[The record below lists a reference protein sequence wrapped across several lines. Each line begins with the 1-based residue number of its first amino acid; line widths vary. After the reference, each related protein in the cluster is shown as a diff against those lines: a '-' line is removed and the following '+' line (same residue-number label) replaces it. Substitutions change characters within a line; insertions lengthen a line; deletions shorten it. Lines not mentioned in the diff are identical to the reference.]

1 MNIIDLQFLLDLAKA
16 YIDQYGFSAIF
27 AISLLS
33 SLIVFVPIPYFVPL
47 AVAALQLDPTLVALT
62 STIGAVIAKV
72 IIFRI
77 SYYGGKIA
85 NDKTRKRMRPFEIL
99 VSRYGWLASF
109 LAAATPIPDD
119 LIYIPLGFVRYSL
132 WKFTVSLFAGK
143 FLLTFAMAW
152 GSRLSFP
159 YVQLL
164 IDQVRDPFLALLV
177 TTGFIA
183 GSTIIILA
191 IIKLNW
197 EKLLARWISE
207 EKD

>member
-16 YIDQYGFSAIF
+16 YIDQYGFPAIF
-27 AISLLS
+27 VISLLS
-33 SLIVFVPIPYFVPL
+33 SLIIFVPIPYFVPL

-72 IIFRI
+72 IIFRV
-77 SYYGGKIA
+77 SYYGGKIV

-164 IDQVRDPFLALLV
+164 IDQVRDPISALLV
-177 TTGFIA
+177 TIGFIA

>member
-16 YIDQYGFSAIF
+16 YIDQYGFPAIF
-27 AISLLS
+27 FISLLS
-33 SLIVFVPIPYFVPL
+33 SLIVFIPIPYFVPL

-72 IIFRI
+72 IIFRV
-77 SYYGGKIA
+77 SYYGGKIV
-85 NDKTRKRMRPFEIL
+85 NDKTRKRMHPFEIL

-132 WKFTVSLFAGK
+132 WKFMVSLFAGK

-164 IDQVRDPFLALLV
+164 IDQVRDPISALLV
-177 TTGFIA
+177 TIGFIA
-183 GSTIIILA
+183 GSVIIILA

-207 EKD
+207 EK